1 METAQ
6 AHRSNGSEQMVRGMC
21 QQALFYF
28 ITQHQALALPF
39 SRSLQEFARFKD
51 EGESRDLDLTDI
63 VLALVKG

>member
-6 AHRSNGSEQMVRGMC
+6 AHRSNVSEQMVRGMC

-39 SRSLQEFARFKD
+39 ARSLQEFARFKD
-51 EGESRDLDLTDI
+51 ERESRDLDLTDI